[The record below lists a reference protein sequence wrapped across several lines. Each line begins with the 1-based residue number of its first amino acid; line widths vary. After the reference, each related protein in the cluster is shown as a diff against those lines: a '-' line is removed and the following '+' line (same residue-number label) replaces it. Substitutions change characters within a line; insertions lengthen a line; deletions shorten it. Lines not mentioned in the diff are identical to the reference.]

1 MPTNRPI
8 TPPAYLIERLDLIDN
23 FKRLMECGKRL
34 VLVDT
39 MAIYGSGKTTFLSQL
54 YWWLQQQGR
63 YEPVWLSI
71 DLLFLPEENETAH
84 PYRLFESD
92 LFIFRDLL
100 ASLLGAIDQKASLE
114 YIKSVHNKETE
125 TLLRQSLSQ
134 LGGLKVEKV
143 ESGGITV
150 DSNASVINSKF
161 ITGAT
166 IVKMDADYAETVF
179 VRALDILRRH
189 FVEEFLRCIAPVLN
203 KKKNYVLLVDN
214 FCYIIG
220 RQVGNWFLELLEKL
234 ENVVI
239 VLARTVTEEELP
251 VNDGIMQFP
260 MPTFS
265 KDDIYRYMVKR
276 FGAVEGLNRLADCL
290 LRFSHGHPGTICMA
304 ADTIRPDEINDIDNL
319 IRFFEQVDREVN
331 PADPRF
337 TELEQRYNHM
347 IEEVLQ
353 DIRAKDSDL
362 EFALY
367 AGTVLRF
374 YDRDSLEAVLKPLY
388 EAVDPQVKRSSSFY
402 SDLVKRLSK
411 YAFVEQLVGKKSE
424 KQQYVFHN
432 FVKSCMDLHLR
443 NKDPK
448 LYRQIFDNARDYY
461 QQKMSSFAEKE
472 AKKAYRKKFILEKNQ
487 WQGDTSEWLYYLS
500 STEDRVATRM
510 YFAGVYF
517 EAFNWWNWLLP
528 FEYCTQLRQL
538 WQQIQK
544 DEDDENLLRLIT
556 NLENKYPK
564 GYNKREQGD
573 WPGARITL
581 MSLKK
586 LLGLNARLEELDS
599 SARTILGYLD
609 WFIAQSYQYSAI
621 PNYKKAEENFLV
633 AGSIFKQS
641 MKDAAE
647 NVWKEDLWNLI
658 WTESYL
664 ADLYLDMGEPDRAI
678 EKAMSSL
685 QMATSDELESFDEQ
699 DHEVINY
706 SYRVLGDAYIQSGD
720 LSQAFFHYAKASFHA
735 CINNVIPHDP
745 DEYTLTL
752 YKSISEHIAAR
763 LIELAQAGRGSAAHE
778 AARYLIDFWSPFWEM
793 SQIAPRLETVSRQ
806 LDDADLAGVALSLFP
821 PIGTTKDDFDLL
833 NAVGQEIASS
843 DDGLVPPQ
851 FA

>member
-8 TPPAYLIERLDLIDN
+8 TPPTFLIERPDLIDN
-23 FKRLMECGKRL
+23 FKRLMENGKRL
-34 VLVDT
+34 VLIDT

-63 YEPVWLSI
+63 FEPVWLSI
-71 DLLFLPEENETAH
+71 DLLFLPEENETAR
-84 PYRLFESD
+84 PYRLFETE

-100 ASLLGAIDQKASLE
+100 GSLLGAIDQKAQQE
-114 YIKSVHNKETE
+114 YTRSVQNKETE
-125 TLLRQSLSQ
+125 ALLRQSLSQ
-134 LGGLKVEKV
+134 LGGLKVEKA

-150 DSNASVINSKF
+150 DSSASVINSKF
-161 ITGAT
+161 ITGDT

-179 VRALDILRRH
+179 LRALDILRRH
-189 FVEEFLRCIAPVLN
+189 FAQEFLRCITPVLN
-203 KKKNYVLLVDN
+203 RKKNYVLLVDN

-239 VLARTVTEEELP
+239 VLARTVTEEDLP
-251 VNDGIMQFP
+251 VNEGIVQLP
-260 MPTFS
+260 MPTFNRE
-265 KDDIYRYMVKR
+265 DIYRYLVRR

-290 LRFSHGHPGTICMA
+290 MAFSRGHPGTVCLA
-304 ADTIRPDEINDIDNL
+304 ADTIRKDEVSDIDSL

-337 TELEQRYNHM
+337 TELEQRYDHM

-388 EAVDPQVKRSSSFY
+388 EAEEPDVQRGSSFY
-402 SDLVKRLSK
+402 SSLVKRLSK
-411 YAFVEQLVGKKSE
+411 YAFVEQLVGKKSDE
-424 KQQYVFHN
+424 PQYVFQN
-432 FVKSCMDLHLR
+432 FLKGCMDLHLR
-443 NKDPK
+443 NENPK

-461 QQKMSSFAEKE
+461 QQKMASSAEKK
-472 AKKAYRKKFILEKNQ
+472 AKKAYLKKFVLEKNQ

-500 STEDRVATRM
+500 STEDRAATRM

-556 NLENKYPK
+556 NLENSYPK
-564 GYNKREQGD
+564 GYNKRGQGD
-573 WPGARITL
+573 WPAARITL

-586 LLGLNARLEELDS
+586 LLGLNARLEELGD
-599 SARTILGYLD
+599 SARTVLGYLD
-609 WFIAQSYQYSAI
+609 WFIAQSYQYSAV
-621 PNYKKAEENFLV
+621 PNYKKAEENFLA

-641 MKDAAE
+641 EWDEAGNA
-647 NVWKEDLWNLI
+647 WKEDLWNLI

-664 ADLYLDMGEPDRAI
+664 AEVHLDAGRPDQAI
-678 EKAMSSL
+678 ERALSSL
-685 QMATSDELESFDEQ
+685 RLATSGELESFDEQ

-706 SYRVLGDAYIQSGD
+706 SYRVLGDACM
-720 LSQAFFHYAKASFHA
+720 QAGNLNQALFHYAQASFHA
-735 CINNVIPHDP
+735 CVNNVIPHDP

-752 YKSISEHIAAR
+752 YQSVREHIAGRLVALSQTGRASTAR
-763 LIELAQAGRGSAAHE
+763 E
-778 AARYLIDFWSPFWEM
+778 AAQYLVDFWSPFWELCLG
-793 SQIAPRLETVSRQ
+793 SPELEVIAQQ
-806 LDDADLAGVALSLFP
+806 LDAADQAGLANNLFP
-821 PIGTTKDDFDLL
+821 PVGTTKKEFELL
-833 NAVGQEIASS
+833 YGAGTEIASS
-843 DDGLVPPQ
+843 DDSLLPPQ
-851 FA
+851 LA